1 MQSEVNELNQL
12 RTRHAADAPLLV
24 DPLLDEAKFEHPCK
38 RIQLIETHI
47 SWVILTGEYAYKIKK
62 PVDLGFLDFSRLE
75 QRRFFCNE
83 ELRLNRRLAPDYYLD
98 VVPITGAPND
108 PCIGGRDRIID
119 YAVKMREFPQ
129 DAQMNR
135 AIKEGKVKA
144 EQVDNLVDL
153 VARFHERIDRAPAA
167 SRFGTPVAV
176 HDPVT
181 QNFRQVSALVED
193 ADVRKRLDSL
203 QKWSDQIH
211 NSLEGAI
218 SQRKH
223 AGHVRECHGDL
234 HLGNIALVNGEL
246 VIFDGI
252 EFSEDLRWI
261 DTISEIALL
270 SIDLQHH
277 HRPDYAH
284 RFLNGYLETTG
295 DYDGLALLPYYQAYR
310 AMVRA
315 KVAQIRLGQ
324 NNVSVEEADALTRA
338 FAQYLAQAH
347 SYTAPPNPLLIIT
360 RGLSGSGK
368 TTVSQG
374 LVEVRGAVRVRS
386 DVERKRLFS
395 IASQNKA
402 DLGMNQGMYDVESTQ
417 RTYAYLEERAE
428 AILRAGYSV
437 IVDATFLNR
446 EHRDSFRQLA
456 SSLNVSVRILDV
468 CAEAHILRERI
479 ARRAQAGNDASDANL
494 AVLENQLRAYRPL
507 DPDERCDAIS
517 VDGGAGL
524 DLELVA
530 AQLSS

>member
-1 MQSEVNELNQL
+1 MQSDLNELSPQQTCSVPDAAL
-12 RTRHAADAPLLV
+12 RV
-24 DPLLDEAKFEHPCK
+24 DRLLDEAKFAHPCEH
-38 RIQLIETHI
+38 IQLIETHI
-47 SWVILTGEYAYKIKK
+47 SWVVLTGEYAYKIKK

-108 PCIGGRDRIID
+108 PCIGGQGPVID

-135 AIKEGKVKA
+135 AIKEGRVNA
-144 EQVDNLVDL
+144 EQVDDLVEL
-153 VARFHERIDRAPAA
+153 VARFHERIDCTPVA
-167 SRFGTPVAV
+167 SRFGTPEAV
-176 HDPVT
+176 HHPVT
-181 QNFRQVSALVED
+181 QNFEQVSALVDDTDIRE
-193 ADVRKRLDSL
+193 RLDAL
-203 QKWSDQIH
+203 QQWSDQTY
-211 NSLEGAI
+211 NSSIGVI

-223 AGHVRECHGDL
+223 SGHVRECHGDL

-261 DTISEIALL
+261 DTVSEIALL
-270 SIDLQHH
+270 LTDLQHH

-295 DYDGLALLPYYQAYR
+295 DYGGLALLPYYQAYR

-324 NNVSVEEADALTRA
+324 NNVSAAEADALTQA
-338 FAQYLAQAH
+338 FSQYLAQAQ
-347 SYTAPPNPLLIIT
+347 SCTARRSPLLLIT

-368 TTVSQG
+368 TTISQG
-374 LVEVRGAVRVRS
+374 LLEACGAVRVRS
-386 DVERKRLFS
+386 DVERKGLFS
-395 IASQNKA
+395 VASPDKA
-402 DLGMNQGMYDVESTQ
+402 DLGVDQGIYDAKSTQ
-417 RTYAYLEERAE
+417 RTYGHLEKRAQT
-428 AILRAGYSV
+428 ILRAGYSV

-456 SSLNVSVRILDV
+456 SSLNVPFKILDV
-468 CAEAHILRERI
+468 CTEAHILRDRI
-479 ARRAQAGNDASDANL
+479 VRRAQAGDDASDANL
-494 AVLENQLRAYRPL
+494 AVLENQLRTYRPL

-517 VDGGAGL
+517 VDGGAEL
-524 DLELVA
+524 NLELVG
-530 AQLSS
+530 AQLSQ